1 MWSGPS
7 ILTAVLAG
15 FVNHDHCSL
24 DEVYLLFINR
34 VSKYIG
40 LCAGMG
46 LLLACMLTNPAWSE
60 DDMTPVGLTYVELE
74 PNFTINY
81 GQGSR
86 LRYLQTSISLM
97 VPSGEAALEVSAHSD
112 AIRHEIIMLISAQ
125 DRETLTSREGRDAL
139 LLDLLERIQAYM
151 EQETGD
157 PQVEQV
163 LFTAFVIQG

>member
-1 MWSGPS
+1 
-7 ILTAVLAG
+7 
-15 FVNHDHCSL
+15 
-24 DEVYLLFINR
+24 
-34 VSKYIG
+34 
-40 LCAGMG
+40 MG

-125 DRETLTSREGRDAL
+125 DL
-139 LLDLLERIQAYM
+139 
-151 EQETGD
+151 
-157 PQVEQV
+157 P
-163 LFTAFVIQG
+163 FVPTR